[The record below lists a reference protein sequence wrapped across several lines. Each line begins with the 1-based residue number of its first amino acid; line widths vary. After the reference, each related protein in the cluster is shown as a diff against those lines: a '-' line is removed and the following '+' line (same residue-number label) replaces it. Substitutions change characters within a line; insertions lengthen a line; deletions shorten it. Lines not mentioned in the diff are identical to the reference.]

1 MQYEQ
6 TLALPPVRLDE
17 LNRLLEGHL
26 AEQAEGAVLERFGV
40 LFDNEYVMQLWI
52 VNCKPEPLI
61 QAVLWDSDGG
71 RVSTSPFL
79 PGPVEGKYELE
90 PLPDSFIMWICEG
103 P

>member
-6 TLALPPVRLDE
+6 TLALEPTRLDE
-17 LNRLLEGHL
+17 LNRLLEANQAGR
-26 AEQAEGAVLERFGV
+26 AEGSILERFGV
-40 LFDNEYVMQLWI
+40 QFDNGYAMQLWI

-61 QAVLWDSDGG
+61 QAVLWDSNGG

-90 PLPDSFIMWICEG
+90 PLPDSFVMWIYEG